1 MKNRYVKRLTRSLLT
16 QLNSPQSHRFISF
29 TTTTKSPLRHH
40 QTTLISTR
48 SIHSPLKFLQITTFV
63 TKSGSTADAADE
75 HRREDDNKHDVAS
88 ERKEAPHEFSRNVEV
103 LTCESQAEGGKC
115 VVYLVGTAHI
125 SQASCRE
132 VEAVIRHVK
141 PQVVFLELCA
151 SRVGLLTIRSLKVPT
166 MEEMIEKWKKT
177 QNAPQIFLSWFYA
190 TVGDKIGVVPGSEFQ
205 VAFEEARKCE
215 AKVVLGDRPAQIT
228 FRRTQGKFPFWHK
241 VKFLCSV
248 FVQILFSS
256 SSKSIDTMIKDLDDV
271 KKVTSSTKKLSKQFP
286 TIMQTLVDERDQYM
300 SSILLRI
307 AKEHTSVVA
316 VIGKGHLQGIKKYW
330 EQPIQLKDLL
340 DLPPQKPPFSAL
352 KVLAVAGMA
361 IGSAFIF
368 RARNS

>member
-75 HRREDDNKHDVAS
+75 LRREDDNKHDVAS
-88 ERKEAPHEFSRNVEV
+88 ERKEAPHEFSRNVVV

-151 SRVGLLTIRSLKVPT
+151 SRVGLLTIRNLKVPT

-215 AKVVLGDRPAQIT
+215 AKVVLGDRPAQI
-228 FRRTQGKFPFWHK
+228 
-241 VKFLCSV
+241 
-248 FVQILFSS
+248 
-256 SSKSIDTMIKDLDDV
+256 KDLDDV

-286 TIMQTLVDERDQYM
+286 TIMETLVDERDQYM

-330 EQPIQLKDLL
+330 EQPIQLKALL

-361 IGSAFIF
+361 LGSAFIF
-368 RARNS
+368 RSRNS

>member
-75 HRREDDNKHDVAS
+75 LRREDDNKHDVAS
-88 ERKEAPHEFSRNVEV
+88 ERKEAPHEFSRNVVV

-151 SRVGLLTIRSLKVPT
+151 SRVGLLTIRNLKVCP
-166 MEEMIEKWKKT
+166 
-177 QNAPQIFLSWFYA
+177 
-190 TVGDKIGVVPGSEFQ
+190 
-205 VAFEEARKCE
+205 
-215 AKVVLGDRPAQIT
+215 
-228 FRRTQGKFPFWHK
+228 
-241 VKFLCSV
+241 
-248 FVQILFSS
+248 
-256 SSKSIDTMIKDLDDV
+256 
-271 KKVTSSTKKLSKQFP
+271 
-286 TIMQTLVDERDQYM
+286 
-300 SSILLRI
+300 
-307 AKEHTSVVA
+307 
-316 VIGKGHLQGIKKYW
+316 
-330 EQPIQLKDLL
+330 
-340 DLPPQKPPFSAL
+340 
-352 KVLAVAGMA
+352 
-361 IGSAFIF
+361 
-368 RARNS
+368 

>member
-1 MKNRYVKRLTRSLLT
+1 MKNQYVKRLTRSLLT

-29 TTTTKSPLRHH
+29 TTATKSPLRHH

-48 SIHSPLKFLQITTFV
+48 SIHCPLKFLQITTFV

-75 HRREDDNKHDVAS
+75 LRREDDNKHDVAS
-88 ERKEAPHEFSRNVEV
+88 ERKEAPHEFSRNVVV

-151 SRVGLLTIRSLKVPT
+151 SRVGLLTIRNLK
-166 MEEMIEKWKKT
+166 
-177 QNAPQIFLSWFYA
+177 
-190 TVGDKIGVVPGSEFQ
+190 VGDKIGVVPGSEFQ

-215 AKVVLGDRPAQIT
+215 AKVVLGDRP
-228 FRRTQGKFPFWHK
+228 
-241 VKFLCSV
+241 
-248 FVQILFSS
+248 VQ
-256 SSKSIDTMIKDLDDV
+256 IKDLDDV
-271 KKVTSSTKKLSKQFP
+271 KKVTSSIEKLSKQFP
-286 TIMQTLVDERDQYM
+286 TIMETLVDERDQLIVFSPSFVFVICFGVRALYKALFEYLFISIWLTCRYM

-340 DLPPQKPPFSAL
+340 ELPPQKPPFSAL

-368 RARNS
+368 RSRNS